1 MNIGLSMLWFWV
13 AYIVVTLVGILHT
26 CFNWLV
32 LKIENDKNKPIKS
45 MYDIVPYAKTLPFH
59 PLYNIIVWP
68 IFSYIYFN
76 MINPE
81 RLWLDALIIAI
92 TWCLVT
98 IIVDV
103 FAWVLIKHPWSM
115 TWKEMYVDYQPWLSL
130 IYLSIFVSP
139 FIGALFI

>member
-81 RLWLDALIIAI
+81 RLWLEALIIAI